1 MFQIHTIVEMLKISH
16 QYEIESLELEVTQ
29 YLMKSLTIET
39 FFITYNGAK
48 LLSLQDLENKCN
60 QFIHKNGEK
69 IAHNEFLQE
78 LSEVT
83 KLSCLVIPQ
92 KPARDT

>member
-29 YLMKSLTIET
+29 YLMKALTIET
-39 FFITYNGAK
+39 FFITYNVAK
-48 LLSLQDLENKCN
+48 LLSLRGLEYNCI

-69 IAHNEFLQE
+69 IAHNDLFQILN
-78 LSEVT
+78 EVSL
-83 KLSCLVIPQ
+83 KEI
-92 KPARDT
+92 